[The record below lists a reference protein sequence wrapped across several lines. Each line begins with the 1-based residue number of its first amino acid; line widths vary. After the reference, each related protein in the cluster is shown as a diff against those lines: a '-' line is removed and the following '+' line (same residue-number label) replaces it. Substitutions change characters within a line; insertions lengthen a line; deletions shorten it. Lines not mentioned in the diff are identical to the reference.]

1 MKKGIMGESLVFFV
15 SVFAIILLVIVFYV
29 IFRVSGR
36 FENVIK
42 EEKLNEQNLM
52 ILDLLKTKLPAL
64 EELEKVEKTS
74 VSIETEKNTALKVL
88 KENEILWKEKTY
100 ADFLAELYNLKI
112 DNGLKISVF
121 KFVTSSLFSKVEGT
135 RIFAE
140 FPDNLILSE
149 DIGVIGATGIEY
161 TSSVDLPLIDG
172 NFIKVNLYRR
182 EK

>member
-1 MKKGIMGESLVFFV
+1 MKKGIMGESLVFV
-15 SVFAIILLVIVFYV
+15 ISAIAVIALIAVFFIVLK
-29 IFRVSGR
+29 ISGKV
-36 FENVIK
+36 ENVIK
-42 EEKLNEQNLM
+42 EEKLNEQSLM
-52 ILDLLKTKLPAL
+52 VLDLLKTKLPAL

-88 KENEILWKEKTY
+88 KENEILWKEKIY
-100 ADFLAELYNLKI
+100 ADFLVELYNLKI

-121 KFVTSSLFSKVEGT
+121 KFTTSSLFSKVEGT

-149 DIGVIGATGIEY
+149 DIGIIGATGIEY
-161 TSSVDLPLIDG
+161 KSSVNIPLIDG
-172 NFIKVNLYRR
+172 NFIKVNIYRR